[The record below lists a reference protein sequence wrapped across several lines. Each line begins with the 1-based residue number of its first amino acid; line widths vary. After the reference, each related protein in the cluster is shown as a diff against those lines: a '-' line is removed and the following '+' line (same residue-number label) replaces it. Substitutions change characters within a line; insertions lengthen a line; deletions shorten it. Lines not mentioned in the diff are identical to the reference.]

1 MSGVQ
6 SGLEPLGYPHCL
18 QCCLQWYLQVPA
30 LILGYSIFGRT
41 HIWISLVAHYWI
53 SLVAL
58 ITGFLGPHFWI
69 YGQFS
74 GNWISVIMKFN
85 RALTLEVCLEN

>member
-1 MSGVQ
+1 MKQGRFPCGRMSGVQ

-58 ITGFLGPHFWI
+58 ITGFLGPHSQETGF
-69 YGQFS
+69 Q
-74 GNWISVIMKFN
+74 
-85 RALTLEVCLEN
+85 